1 MQFLRYLLG
10 LGAIAAL
17 AVAASTA
24 SADHARDVQT
34 YTADLQAITTNDS
47 DANGTATLTL
57 RGNMLTV
64 EIDATGVEE
73 GETHPQHIHG
83 FGKGEGKKR
92 NATCPT
98 AEQDDDGDGLVSVAE
113 GRETYGQILLPLTPF
128 PTADDGGSYRFEET
142 YKIKRGQL
150 TPLENRHIVLHGK
163 DVDGEYRATLP
174 VACGQ
179 IEKTG

>member
-1 MQFLRYLLG
+1 MRFLRYLLG

-17 AVAASTA
+17 AVAVSTA
-24 SADHARDVQT
+24 SADDARDVQT
-34 YTADLQAITTNDS
+34 YTADLQAITTNDA
-47 DANGTATLTL
+47 DASGTATLTL

-64 EIDATGVEE
+64 QIDATGVEE

-113 GRETYGQILLPLTPF
+113 GQETYGQILLPLTPF